1 MNEDINLLIKKFQEI
16 EGKGW
21 IRSISKSFGSI
32 GLTFEKEL
40 GKKADSL
47 YFPDYFGIELKCT
60 SNKSKYPLYL
70 FTLAFDG
77 PNFPEIDRIIKKYG
91 YSDKDYPEYKV
102 LATNLSYKYKTTIK
116 SGVKFKLHINEE
128 EEKLYLNVYDL
139 SNNMIESESFVYLD
153 SIKQHLL
160 LKLNQLALVYAESK
174 KDEISTY
181 FHYYKMAI
189 YQLKSFEDFIE
200 LLKRDIIKV
209 SLIAR
214 IEKSGNEIGRYRNK
228 NLVFQINKEYINKLF
243 KQVDLQEFEQ
253 YKK

>member
-1 MNEDINLLIKKFQEI
+1 MNENIKLLIKKFQQI

-21 IRSISKSFGSI
+21 IRSISKSFGGI
-32 GLTFEKEL
+32 GLTFENEL

-77 PNFPEIDRIIKKYG
+77 STFPEINRIIKKYG

-116 SGVKFKLHINEE
+116 SGVKFKLHINTG
-128 EEKLYLNVYDL
+128 EEKLYLNIYD
-139 SNNMIESESFVYLD
+139 SNNNIVESESFVYLD
-153 SIKQHLL
+153 SIKLHLL
-160 LKLNQLALVYAESK
+160 LKLKLLALVYAENK
-174 KDEISTY
+174 KDENSKY

-189 YQLKSFEDFIE
+189 YELKPFEKFIE
-200 LLKRDIIKV
+200 LLKEDIVKV

-243 KQVDLQEFEQ
+243 KQIDLQEFRQ